1 MEVSAWIGRARQL
14 RSYAAGARTRAII
27 GGVADLL
34 LPKVCVVCERSLAA
48 HERGVVCGRCWT
60 HLDTLPFP
68 QCPRCG
74 HPHLRHSCRWC
85 DLLPPYVR
93 AVRSVCWAPSGSG
106 GAIVHALKYDGWRV
120 AADGMAERMARLS
133 WPRDVIDER
142 TALVPV
148 PLASTRL
155 RERGFNQ
162 SELIARALAERW
174 RIPVW
179 TDLVTRQ
186 RNTETQTRL
195 RPSDRLRNVAGAF
208 DVSSSVSTR
217 LRGAHLV
224 LVDDVVTTAATL
236 NACAAMLM
244 QSGARILSYVTFGR
258 ARSASDRPLS

>member
-1 MEVSAWIGRARQL
+1 
-14 RSYAAGARTRAII
+14 
-27 GGVADLL
+27 
-34 LPKVCVVCERSLAA
+34 
-48 HERGVVCGRCWT
+48 
-60 HLDTLPFP
+60 
-68 QCPRCG
+68 
-74 HPHLRHSCRWC
+74 
-85 DLLPPYVR
+85 
-93 AVRSVCWAPSGSG
+93 
-106 GAIVHALKYDGWRV
+106 VHALKYDGWRV

>member
-1 MEVSAWIGRARQL
+1 MLTASDWFDRARQL
-14 RSYAAGARTRAII
+14 RSIEPLRTIAS
-27 GGVADLL
+27 GLADLL
-34 LPKVCVVCERSLAA
+34 LPRVCVVCERPLAP

-60 HLDTLPFP
+60 RLDLLSFP
-68 QCPRCG
+68 QCVRCG
-74 HPHLRHSCRWC
+74 HPHVRHSCRWC
-85 DLLPPYVR
+85 DLLPAYVR

-120 AADGMAERMARLS
+120 AADGMAERMSRLA
-133 WPRDVIDER
+133 WPQDVLEER

-148 PLASTRL
+148 PLAPTRL

-162 SELIARALAERW
+162 SELIARALALRW

-179 TDLVTRQ
+179 TDLLSRQ

-195 RPSDRLRNVAGAF
+195 TPSDRLRNVAGAF
-208 DVSSSVSTR
+208 DVSSSLSAR

-236 NACAAMLM
+236 NACAERLI
-244 QSGARILSYVTFGR
+244 QGGARILSYVTFGR